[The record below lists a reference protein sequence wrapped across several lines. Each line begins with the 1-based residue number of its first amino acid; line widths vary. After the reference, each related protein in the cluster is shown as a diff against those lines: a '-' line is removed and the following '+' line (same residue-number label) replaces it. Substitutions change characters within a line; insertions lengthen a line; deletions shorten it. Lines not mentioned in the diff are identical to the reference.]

1 MENRGIIRFYVGGE
15 TKAFA
20 STSSPKGILQSI
32 LRTLETRGVTRQQIK
47 DKGIDIDTMEAA
59 FAKIDELQFQTLL
72 NLDHFHPQQIVVIEA
87 MERHAPGVPIDSRDP
102 GTLYGRF

>member
-1 MENRGIIRFYVGGE
+1 MENRGIVRFYVGGE

-20 STSSPKGILQSI
+20 STSSPKGILASI
-32 LRTLETRGVTRQQIK
+32 LRTLETRGVSRRQIENQ
-47 DKGIDIDTMEAA
+47 GIDIEAMEQA
-59 FAKIDELQFQTLL
+59 FTKIDERQFQTLL